1 MGPATS
7 TLLENE
13 AAAGEAQGSSS
24 SSSTSTLAMLH
35 AAVVV
40 RFLTEAVLVSVLGK
54 ARSASHRGAELE
66 AAPLRTW

>member
-1 MGPATS
+1 VMGPATS

-13 AAAGEAQGSSS
+13 AAAGEAQGSG

-40 RFLTEAVLVSVLGK
+40 RFLTGAVLVSVLEK